1 MKAKTS
7 AMISL
12 DQARMLVAHLEQGEF
27 EQADT
32 LIADACAPNAAAL
45 FDKVGQLTRQLHD
58 SLQDFR
64 LDPRSPIWPLT
75 KSPMRGSDSVM
86 SST

>member
-1 MKAKTS
+1 MGNGQTGFHRIHGA
-7 AMISL
+7 IGSL
-12 DQARMLVAHLEQGEF
+12 VRLEQGEF

-58 SLQDFR
+58 SLQDF
-64 LDPRSPIWPLT
+64 
-75 KSPMRGSDSVM
+75 
-86 SST
+86 